1 MLALGCP
8 NTEHNFRYLILIFRD
23 VQFSLQC
30 WTLSWLVFKT
40 DLCWASMK
48 TPCCLIWGQLQDPYH
63 AESGVKNP
71 SNMARDMD
79 IWAWNPTDRGCNPMC
94 VTGRAPPCTHALVVA
109 PPGTRYWRQILGFF
123 CRNKRGGSTWHT
135 QKKQLIWSCSKTYK
149 VVFLYEKCITNST
162 ILLEFL
168 VGFRDVVF
176 EWISGKEI
184 LGLRFK
190 DMSELKFQCHDDT
203 WALIITLVSWLG
215 YIGDYTTHLHRD
227 ANIWIAITVSSQ
239 YNGMAQ
245 GFWSLLTS
253 ILQSQPV
260 HKSTSVLTPKTCL
273 SSNMFFFFS
282 WGVQMGFPCARME
295 QQQQQQQQQHFR
307 MITLVFSAT
316 SFVTY
321 TERRAKTLPQ
331 MSLSSCTCF
340 RYI

>member
-1 MLALGCP
+1 M
-8 NTEHNFRYLILIFRD
+8 
-23 VQFSLQC
+23 
-30 WTLSWLVFKT
+30 
-40 DLCWASMK
+40 
-48 TPCCLIWGQLQDPYH
+48 YH
-63 AESGVKNP
+63 
-71 SNMARDMD
+71 
-79 IWAWNPTDRGCNPMC
+79 
-94 VTGRAPPCTHALVVA
+94 
-109 PPGTRYWRQILGFF
+109 Q
-123 CRNKRGGSTWHT
+123 
-135 QKKQLIWSCSKTYK
+135 
-149 VVFLYEKCITNST
+149 
-162 ILLEFL
+162 
-168 VGFRDVVF
+168 DVVF

-260 HKSTSVLTPKTCL
+260 HKRPLCWHQKLVFHQTCFSFFCEEFKWVSLCKNGTTAATTTTTLQNDYLSVLRNFLCNIHRKT
-273 SSNMFFFFS
+273 S
-282 WGVQMGFPCARME
+282 
-295 QQQQQQQQQHFR
+295 
-307 MITLVFSAT
+307 
-316 SFVTY
+316 
-321 TERRAKTLPQ
+321 KTLPQ

>member
-1 MLALGCP
+1 MKNVSPNLQFCSNFWLAS
-8 NTEHNFRYLILIFRD
+8 
-23 VQFSLQC
+23 V
-30 WTLSWLVFKT
+30 
-40 DLCWASMK
+40 
-48 TPCCLIWGQLQDPYH
+48 
-63 AESGVKNP
+63 
-71 SNMARDMD
+71 
-79 IWAWNPTDRGCNPMC
+79 
-94 VTGRAPPCTHALVVA
+94 
-109 PPGTRYWRQILGFF
+109 
-123 CRNKRGGSTWHT
+123 
-135 QKKQLIWSCSKTYK
+135 
-149 VVFLYEKCITNST
+149 
-162 ILLEFL
+162 
-168 VGFRDVVF
+168 VVF

-190 DMSELKFQCHDDT
+190 DMSELNFQCHDDT

-260 HKSTSVLTPKTCL
+260 HKRPLCWHQKLVFHQTCFFFVR
-273 SSNMFFFFS
+273 SSN
-282 WGVQMGFPCARME
+282 GFPCARME
-295 QQQQQQQQQHFR
+295 QQQQQQQQQQHFR

-321 TERRAKTLPQ
+321 TERQAKHCPQ